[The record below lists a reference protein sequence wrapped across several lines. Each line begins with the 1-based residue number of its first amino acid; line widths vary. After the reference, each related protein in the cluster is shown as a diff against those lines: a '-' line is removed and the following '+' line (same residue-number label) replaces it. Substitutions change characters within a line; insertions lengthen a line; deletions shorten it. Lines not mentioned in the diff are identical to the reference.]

1 MTGVQRSSAPTSP
14 LHLHLDAVGGVAG
27 DMFIAALCSAFPELR
42 AGLLSALQR
51 AGLPPEVQYTLMEH
65 RDHAL
70 TGLRFDVQ
78 DPHAEAHRHAHAH
91 GLHHEHDE
99 RAFAD
104 IRAQLLASGL
114 EPEVKQRAA
123 AIFTLLA
130 EVEGEIHGVATER
143 VSFHEL
149 GGYDSIADIVGAACL
164 IAALPGAHWSVSA
177 LPLGRGRVK
186 TAHGALPVPSP
197 AAARLLQGFD
207 FVDDGLEGERV
218 TPTGAAILKHLGA
231 NQPAARGPR
240 RLARNGHGF
249 GTRTFPGL
257 SNVLRVL
264 AFEQQAVPEDEDRVA
279 VIAFEVDDQP
289 AEDLAIALDHLRA
302 HPGVLDVVQIP
313 AFGKKGRMTVHVQI
327 LAAPP
332 AAEAVFEACFSE
344 TTTLGLRWQLVERRV
359 LVRRQATVQL
369 PERSVRVKV
378 AQRPDTVTAK
388 AESDDLLS
396 VSGGRGARERTRRA
410 AEDAG
415 LNSRADKGSNTDG

>member
-1 MTGVQRSSAPTSP
+1 MLSAPI
-14 LHLHLDAVGGVAG
+14 HLHLDAVGGVAG
-27 DMFIAALCSAFPELR
+27 DMFIAALCAAFPER
-42 AGLLSALQR
+42 RPDLLLALQH
-51 AGLPPEVQYTLMEH
+51 AGLPPDVHCRLFEH
-65 RDHAL
+65 RDDAL
-70 TGLRFDVQ
+70 TGLRFDVH

-91 GLHHEHDE
+91 GLHHAHDE

-104 IRAQLLASGL
+104 IRARLLASGL
-114 EPEVKQRAA
+114 EPETKQRAV

-130 EVEGEIHGVATER
+130 EVEGEIHGVPTER

-149 GGYDSIADIVGAACL
+149 GGYDSIADIVGAAAL
-164 IAALPGAHWSVSA
+164 IAAFPGARWSVSA

-197 AAARLLQGFD
+197 AAARLLQGFA
-207 FVDDGLEGERV
+207 FIDDGLDGERV

-231 NQPAARGPR
+231 HQPLPR
-240 RLARNGHGF
+240 SVERLARSGHGF

-264 AFEQQAVPEDEDRVA
+264 AFEQQLAPVDDERVA
-279 VIAFEVDDQP
+279 VIVFEVDDQP

-302 HPGVLDVVQIP
+302 HPGVLDVLQIP
-313 AFGKKGRMTVHVQI
+313 AFGKKGRMTVQVQI
-327 LAAPP
+327 LAAPQ

-344 TTTLGLRWQLVERRV
+344 TTTLGLRWQMVERRV
-359 LVRRQATVQL
+359 LARRQATVHL
-369 PERSVRVKV
+369 PERSVRVKL
-378 AQRPDTVTAK
+378 AQRPDVLTAK

-396 VSGGRGARERTRRA
+396 VSGGRSARERTRRS

-415 LNSRADKGSNTDG
+415 LSSAADEEPSGHG